1 MFQLL
6 SKGLCKNKEKGM
18 PLLEK
23 NLWAV
28 QKQMSLMLI
37 KVAFAFLSY
46 EANAQDVKALTF
58 AIHSNV

>member
-1 MFQLL
+1 
-6 SKGLCKNKEKGM
+6 M